1 MELHVQGPATD
12 LHSGGFGGTVHN
24 PAQALAEIIA
34 KLHHDDGSVSVPG
47 FYDDVR
53 PLDEAERAELAK
65 TPWELDAWSAGT
77 GITTPW
83 GEPQFTLGERVS
95 ARPTLEINGMVSGF
109 YGEGA
114 KTVLPGKAM
123 AKISCRLVADQNPR
137 KIYELLKTYVAQIT
151 PPTVKTELRLLHTGD
166 PALTERDSV
175 AMQAAIHAYEQ
186 AWGKTP
192 VFMREGG
199 SIPIV
204 ADFQRELGIPV
215 ILMGFGLHTDG
226 AHGPDEHFTI
236 DLFHKGIDA
245 IIAFHEKYAQLH
257 NV

>member
-1 MELHVQGPATD
+1 
-12 LHSGGFGGTVHN
+12 
-24 PAQALAEIIA
+24 
-34 KLHHDDGSVSVPG
+34 
-47 FYDDVR
+47 
-53 PLDEAERAELAK
+53 
-65 TPWELDAWSAGT
+65 
-77 GITTPW
+77 
-83 GEPQFTLGERVS
+83 
-95 ARPTLEINGMVSGF
+95 
-109 YGEGA
+109 
-114 KTVLPGKAM
+114 
-123 AKISCRLVADQNPR
+123 
-137 KIYELLKTYVAQIT
+137 
-151 PPTVKTELRLLHTGD
+151 VKTELRLLHTGD

-245 IIAFHEKYAQLH
+245 IIAFHEKYADLH
-257 NV
+257 NA